1 MDVLSDVLRVIRLS
15 GAVLFRADFTAPWD
29 VSSPS
34 SQQISEILMPGAG
47 RMVLFH
53 IVTGGECW
61 AEVEGEPRLML
72 TEGDVV
78 VFPYGDPHAMGWEDG
93 ARRVSVTELLP
104 MPPWEEPPCVRC
116 GGDGRETNIVCG
128 FLHCD
133 DALFNPL
140 LATLPRLFAVSAS
153 GGGRAQWLDFMVGQS
168 LNEAGAGSPGG
179 QAMLTRLAELM
190 LLDVMRRYMAQNPDF
205 DTGLLAALKDDQIE
219 RALTLI
225 HENPRASWNVDDLG
239 KQVGMSRSA
248 LAARFKAL
256 LGMPPMQYVTRL
268 RLQQACQLLRET
280 QKSISEVA
288 DDVGYESEAA
298 FSRAFKRLVG
308 QPPAAWRG
316 SH

>member
-15 GAVLFRADFTAPWD
+15 GAVLFRADFGAPWD

-34 SQQISEILMPGAG
+34 SQQISKVLMPGAG

-61 AEVEGEPRLML
+61 AEVESEPRLL
-72 TEGDVV
+72 LKEGDVV

-93 ARRVSVTELLP
+93 ARQVSVTELLP
-104 MPPWEEPPCVRC
+104 MPPWDEPPRVRC
-116 GGDGRETNIVCG
+116 GGDGQETNVVCG

-140 LATLPRLFAVSAS
+140 LATLPRIFAVSAS
-153 GGGRAQWLDFMVGQS
+153 SGGRAEWFDFMVGQS
-168 LNEAGAGSPGG
+168 LDEAGAASPGG

-205 DTGLLAALKDDQIE
+205 DRGLLAAMKDEQI
-219 RALTLI
+219 AHTLTLI
-225 HENPRASWNVDDLG
+225 HENPRGRWSVDALG

-248 LAARFKAL
+248 LAARFKTL

-268 RLQQACQLLRET
+268 RLQQACQLLRDT
-280 QKSISEVA
+280 RMGIAEVA
-288 DDVGYESEAA
+288 DRVGYESEAA
-298 FSRAFKRLVG
+298 FSRAFKRVVG
-308 QPPAAWRG
+308 QPPATWRG
-316 SH
+316 AH